1 MSAWKFVHAADL
13 HLDSPLRG
21 LERYEGAPVELM
33 RSSTRAALENIVELC
48 IDEETQFLVL
58 AGDIYDGDWKD
69 FSTGLFFVG
78 QMNRLARAGIDVYMV
93 RGNHDALSTI
103 TKGLT
108 LPSNVHEF
116 SSRKAQTFRIED
128 FNVALHGRS
137 YSSKSM
143 TDNLAAEY
151 PQAVSNCLNI
161 GVLHTCL
168 DGRPG
173 HADYAPCKTD
183 ELIAKGYDYWALGHV
198 HEQQTVCEE
207 PWIVWSGTSQGRH
220 AREPGAKGCMLVS
233 VDDLAI
239 ESVEFRTTDAV
250 RWWSLDCDVS
260 LASSSRAALE
270 IVREELGAAYE
281 ANNRCPLAVRI
292 NVLGSTD
299 AHAELCSKSQRDGVT
314 NEIRALANSIS
325 DELWVEKVVF
335 GTQAKLNLVELAN
348 RNDALGGLLRTLNAL
363 KTNEVERAKLLK
375 VFEDLNNKLPQEA
388 RLHDDPL
395 GFESSEE
402 LVAMLG
408 DVENLLVPMLVRAN
422 QEEEA

>member
-1 MSAWKFVHAADL
+1 MTQWKFVHAADL

-48 IDEETQFLVL
+48 IEEGAEFLIL

-69 FSTGLFFVG
+69 FSTGLFFIR

-93 RGNHDALSTI
+93 RGNHDALSAI

-108 LPSNVHEF
+108 LPGNVFEF
-116 SSRKAQTFRIED
+116 SSRKTQTFSID
-128 FNVALHGRS
+128 SLNVALHGRS
-137 YSSKSM
+137 YSRKSM
-143 TDNLAAEY
+143 TDNLAIDY
-151 PQAVSNCLNI
+151 PQAASKSLNI

-198 HEQQTVCEE
+198 HQQQTVCEE

-239 ESVEFRTTDAV
+239 ESVEFRAVDAV
-250 RWWSLDCDVS
+250 RWWCLDCDVS
-260 LASSSRAALE
+260 PASSTRTVFE
-270 IVREELGAAYE
+270 TVREQLGDAYQE
-281 ANNRCPLAVRI
+281 NGHLPLAVRI
-292 NVLGSTD
+292 KIVGTTD
-299 AHAELCSKSQRDGVT
+299 AHSELCSKSQREAAT
-314 NEIRALANSIS
+314 NEIRALANAIS
-325 DELWVEKVVF
+325 EDLWVEKVDF
-335 GTQAKLNLVELAN
+335 STQANLKIVELAN
-348 RNDALGGLLRTLNAL
+348 RNDAVGGLLRTLNDL
-363 KTNEVERAKLLK
+363 KNDKAGREQLLGI
-375 VFEDLNNKLPQEA
+375 FDDLQSKLPLEA
-388 RLHDDPL
+388 RSDDDPFS
-395 GFESSEE
+395 FENSEQ
-402 LVAMLG
+402 LVVLLR
-408 DVENLLVPMLVRAN
+408 DVESLLVPLLVRAN
-422 QEEEA
+422 QEDEA